1 MKSACG
7 QRASMQEYQTTD
19 DPHPGRQTRLLARTG
34 GLDISLSGYRV
45 ARTDTCYTLTRIGH
59 GRSSGMAVGL
69 DEAAADGRGG
79 SSADDESG
87 LMGRCLL
94 STDHDSH

>member
-7 QRASMQEYQTTD
+7 QRASMQEHQTTD

-34 GLDISLSGYRV
+34 GLEISLSGYRV

-59 GRSSGMAVGL
+59 ASAVEEVAGWPSDWMRRL
-69 DEAAADGRGG
+69 MGVEAAA
-79 SSADDESG
+79 
-87 LMGRCLL
+87 LTMGVG
-94 STDHDSH
+94 